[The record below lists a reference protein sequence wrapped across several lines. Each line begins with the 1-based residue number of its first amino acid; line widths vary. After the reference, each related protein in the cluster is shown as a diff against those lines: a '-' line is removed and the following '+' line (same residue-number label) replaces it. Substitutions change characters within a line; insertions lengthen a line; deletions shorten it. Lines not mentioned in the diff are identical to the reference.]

1 VISQFRALWKN
12 LFHRDQ
18 LDHDLDEELHAYVE
32 LVSAEKVR
40 AGMSP
45 EGAYRD
51 TRREMGGAEQIKQGV
66 RDIRAG
72 ALLDRLVQ
80 DLRYALR
87 QMRKSPGFAAV
98 VVLVLALAIGAN
110 ASVFSVLNAV
120 LLRPLEFPNADRLVQ
135 ITSVKSGKPVGMSGP
150 DLRDFAKL
158 NHTFEKMAI
167 YDQWRK
173 NVSTSAR
180 GDDAEEVLVGL
191 ATTEFF
197 EALGVQPLRG
207 RLFTAEEGVEGRNH
221 VALITENFWKSH
233 YQRDPTILGRTMS
246 INDQPYTIIGVL
258 PATIPGWL
266 HFAQAQLP
274 VFEPFMPDAEA
285 WSEQSRGGRGNGAIG
300 LLKPGVT
307 IARAQAD
314 LARITENLAATH
326 PVDRGVGI
334 SVALL
339 ATMRAGDLR
348 PVLLLLMG
356 AVGLILLIA
365 CSNLA
370 ALLLARNTARQRE
383 FAVRKALGA
392 GTVALVRQI
401 LTETLVLSLMGSACG
416 LALACGATRALRTT
430 DPGNIPQL
438 LAVTLDWRV
447 ALFTLAAG
455 LGTCL
460 FFGVAPALLSV
471 RLDAA
476 DALKEGGRTSS
487 GASRQGFRKLLVIA
501 QIALSMM
508 LLVGAGLLIETLE
521 RLENQDLG
529 FRVDHLM
536 RGHFYLPPAQYP
548 EADTITRFCDQLTE
562 RIRALPGVR
571 DVSVTTMYPPYD
583 RWRMMFSIE
592 GRPVSRLED
601 VPSTF
606 FGVVDATYLRTAG
619 IPVVAGRNFSD
630 SDRETTMPV
639 AIVNHAFVKQYFPD
653 ADPIGRRVELGAP
666 ASLIAHDVWMG
677 TQRETVTIAGVM
689 RDNRDQG
696 LALPVAPQLI
706 ALFRQVP
713 RVNFGFKDVLVRSDV
728 APEALEQAVAQQLRA
743 LDPRLPLSEVETM
756 SEYLDDMTAVKRFTT
771 VILASFAGIGLLLA
785 VMGIYGVI
793 AYLVAQRTQEI
804 GIRLALGS
812 PQSAV
817 VWLVSSQGLRMALSG
832 VVIGL
837 VGTVLAARSMTSL
850 LYGISALDPVTMGS
864 ASIVLIAIALGAC
877 VLPARRAAKIDPIQ
891 TLRAE

>member
-1 VISQFRALWKN
+1 MISRARALWEN
-12 LFHRDQ
+12 LFHRNQ
-18 LDHDLDEELHAYVE
+18 LDQDLDEELHAYVE
-32 LVSAEKVR
+32 LASAEKVR
-40 AGMSP
+40 TGMSP
-45 EGAYRD
+45 EEAFRD
-51 TRREMGGAEQIKQGV
+51 TRREMGGAEQIKQSV

-80 DLRYALR
+80 DVRYALR
-87 QMRKSPGFAAV
+87 QIGKSPGFAAV

-120 LLRPLEFPNADRLVQ
+120 LLRPLEFPNADRLVR
-135 ITSVKSGKPVGMSGP
+135 ITSVENGKPVGMSGP
-150 DLRDFAKL
+150 DLRDVATL
-158 NHTFEKMAI
+158 NRTFEKMAI

-197 EALGVQPLRG
+197 EALGIQPLQG
-207 RLFTAEEGVEGRNH
+207 RLFTAEEGLEGRNH
-221 VALITENFWKSH
+221 VALITETFWKSH
-233 YQRDPTILGRTMS
+233 YQRDPKILGRTMS
-246 INDQPYTIIGVL
+246 INDEPYTIIGVL

-266 HFAQAQLP
+266 HNAQAQLP
-274 VFEPFMPDAEA
+274 VFEPFLPDAEA

-300 LLKPGVT
+300 LLAPGVT
-307 IARAQAD
+307 VARAQSD

-334 SVALL
+334 SVAPLV
-339 ATMRAGDLR
+339 TMRTGELR

-392 GTVALVRQI
+392 GAGALVRQI

-416 LALACGATRALRTT
+416 LALAWGATRALRTT

-460 FFGVAPALLSV
+460 FFGMAPALLSV

-476 DALKEGGRTSS
+476 EALKEGGRTSS

-508 LLVGAGLLIETLE
+508 LLVGAGLLIQTLE

-536 RGHFYLPPAQYP
+536 RGHFYLPPAQYT
-548 EADTITRFCDQLTE
+548 ADRITRFCDRLTE
-562 RIRALPGVR
+562 RIRGLPGVR

-583 RWRMMFSIE
+583 GWRMMFSIE

-601 VPSTF
+601 VPSTI
-606 FGVVDATYLRTAG
+606 FGVVDANYLRTAG
-619 IPVVAGRNFSD
+619 ISVVAGRNFSD
-630 SDRETTMPV
+630 SDRETTTPV
-639 AIVNHAFVKQYFPD
+639 AIVNQAFVKQYLPEL
-653 ADPIGRRVELGAP
+653 DPIGQRIELGAP
-666 ASLIAHDVWMG
+666 VSLIAHDVWMG
-677 TQRETVTIAGVM
+677 TEREMVTIAGVM

-696 LALPVAPQLI
+696 LVLPVAPQLI

-713 RVNFGFKDVLVRSDV
+713 KVNFGFKDVLVRSNV
-728 APEALEQAVAQQLRA
+728 APEAFEQAVTQQLHS

-756 SEYLDDMTAVKRFTT
+756 SEYLDDMTAVKRFTGVT
-771 VILASFAGIGLLLA
+771 LASFAGIGLLLA

-804 GIRLALGS
+804 GIRLALGA

-817 VWLVSSQGLRMALSG
+817 VWLVSSQGLRMALAG
-832 VVIGL
+832 IVIGL
-837 VGTVLAARSMTSL
+837 MGTALAARSMASL

-877 VLPARRAAKIDPIQ
+877 VLPARRAAKIDPMQ
-891 TLRAE
+891 ALRAE